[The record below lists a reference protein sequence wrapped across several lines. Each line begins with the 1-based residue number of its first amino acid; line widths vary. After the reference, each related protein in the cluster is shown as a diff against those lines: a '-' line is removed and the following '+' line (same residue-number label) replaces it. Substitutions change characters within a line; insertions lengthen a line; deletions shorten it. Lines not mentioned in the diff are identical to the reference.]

1 VISCLDTLQKLFFK
15 NVVNIL
21 GAKEELTKKRSIA
34 ISILA
39 IYINALSSLILIL
52 YTIKSLQIIVN
63 LGSKVLVQALLDTRT
78 KINIIIL
85 DIT

>member
-1 VISCLDTLQKLFFK
+1 MISCLDTLQKLFFK